1 MSSLIQFFHGVFNMN
16 LIYKKP
22 LIVAIAAAIGSLV
35 PLTGATAAG
44 AIKPDPATGLYTGAG
59 FEPAKLP
66 LEAKEATTNYSAVY
80 PIAVAG
86 NLLGPNSGDLE
97 TYIYTIPNYPV
108 SASKNLSVRVTL
120 TNGAKFLVT
129 PKLICPSTGNADS
142 YGGKGISGADWAM
155 VDDAA
160 KVTAVNLVG
169 GTAYKLNPL
178 STVNMGVL
186 TFEFPQGF
194 TIPNVGSGA
203 CLLSYSA
210 GLAAEAAT
218 TAAVVL
224 KGGAAGQNIDMAV
237 EITYQD
243 VFASVTKTATIPL
256 IKFVTAYQA
265 TISKDNLVTNTASDV
280 TIDVRTESK
289 KFVLK
294 DNSVTN
300 VVLGGSVK
308 VGTTVASIRNAT
320 GALVSAADLF
330 TTATITIDGSPVS
343 TLGSITFNSANI
355 AGACGTPLTEPVGTP
370 TVASGGGGSITV
382 SLPVAKDAYGAMVS
396 GTTALAICLNADG
409 TKVMSDG
416 QISITV
422 NGISPSGAL
431 FEIGSGNIVLVGRN
445 GTVVRVLNIPN
456 STGADRAFI
465 RFYNTS
471 TQPVVVTGTLYGQ
484 DGKEIGTKGAKL
496 FDPLQSN
503 DTKTLD
509 SVALMGKV
517 GATAAWTG
525 RAWLMI
531 QAPISAD
538 MFKVQALVRTA
549 NGTLTNVSSDA
560 TD

>member
-1 MSSLIQFFHGVFNMN
+1 MN

-35 PLTGATAAG
+35 PLTGAEAI

-66 LEAKEATTNYSAVY
+66 LEAKEATTSYSAVY
-80 PIAVAG
+80 PIASAS
-86 NLLGPNSGDLE
+86 LLGPNSGDLE
-97 TYIYTIPNYPV
+97 AYIYTVPNYPV
-108 SASKNLSVRVTL
+108 SASKNLSVKVTL

-129 PKLICPSTGNADS
+129 PKLICPSTGVTDS
-142 YGGKGISGADWAM
+142 YGGKGISGADWGKV
-155 VDDAA
+155 VDASTVSGANAA
-160 KVTAVNLVG
+160 GA
-169 GTAYKLNPL
+169 TAYKLLPL
-178 STVNMGVL
+178 STGNMGIL

-210 GLAAEAAT
+210 ALAAESSV
-218 TAAVVL
+218 TAAAVL

-265 TISKDNLVTNTASDV
+265 TISKDNLATKTASDV
-280 TIDVRTESK
+280 TVDVRTDSK

-294 DNSVTN
+294 DGSVTN
-300 VVLGGSVK
+300 IVLGGSVN
-308 VGTTVASIRNAT
+308 VSATVAGIRNAT
-320 GALVSAADLF
+320 GALVSASDLF

-343 TLGSITFNSANI
+343 TLGSITFSSANM
-355 AGACGTPLTEPVGTP
+355 AGACGGTPLTIPVGTP
-370 TVASGGGGSITV
+370 TVTSGGGGSITV
-382 SLPVAKDAYGAMVS
+382 SLPMAGDAYSAMVS
-396 GTTALAICLNADG
+396 GVTGLAFCLNADG

-416 QISITV
+416 QISIIV
-422 NGISPSGAL
+422 NGISPGGAL
-431 FEIGSGNIVLVGRN
+431 FEIGSGNIALVGRN

-456 STGADRAFI
+456 STGTDRAFI

-484 DGKEIGTKGAKL
+484 DGKEIGNKGAKL

-509 SVALMGKV
+509 SAALMAKV

>member
-1 MSSLIQFFHGVFNMN
+1 MN

-35 PLTGATAAG
+35 PFTGAMAVVNG
-44 AIKPDPATGLYTGAG
+44 KAIRPDPSTQSYTSGTDFVGA
-59 FEPAKLP
+59 ANLP
-66 LEAKEATTNYSAVY
+66 LEAKEATTSYSAVY
-80 PIAVAG
+80 PVVSAS
-86 NLLGPNSGDLE
+86 LLGPNSGDLE
-97 TYIYTIPNYPV
+97 AYIYTVPNYPV
-108 SASKNLSVRVTL
+108 SASKNLSIKVTL
-120 TNGAKFLVT
+120 TNGAKFLVI
-129 PKLICPSTGNADS
+129 PKLICPSTGDADS
-142 YGGKGISGADWAM
+142 YGGKGISGADWGK
-155 VDDAA
+155 VVDAA
-160 KVTAVNLVG
+160 TVSGNNDAG
-169 GTAYKLNPL
+169 GATAYKLLPL
-178 STVNMGVL
+178 STGNMGSL

-210 GLAAEAAT
+210 GLAAESSV
-218 TAAVVL
+218 TAAAVL

-265 TISKDNLVTNTASDV
+265 TISKDNLVTKTASDV
-280 TIDVRTESK
+280 TVDVRTDSK

-294 DNSVTN
+294 DGSVTN
-300 VVLGGSVK
+300 IVLGGSVN
-308 VGTTVASIRNAT
+308 VSATVAGIRNAT
-320 GALVSAADLF
+320 GALVSASDLF

-343 TLGSITFNSANI
+343 TLGSITFSSANM
-355 AGACGTPLTEPVGTP
+355 AGACGGTPLTIPVGTP
-370 TVASGGGGSITV
+370 TVTSGGGGSITV
-382 SLPVAKDAYGAMVS
+382 SLPMAGDAYSAMVS
-396 GTTALAICLNADG
+396 GVTGLAFCLNADG

-416 QISITV
+416 QISIIV
-422 NGISPSGAL
+422 NGISPGGAL
-431 FEIGSGNIVLVGRN
+431 FEIGSGNIALVGRN

-456 STGADRAFI
+456 STGTDRAFI

-484 DGKEIGTKGAKL
+484 DGKEIGNKGAKL

-509 SVALMGKV
+509 SAALMAKV

>member
-1 MSSLIQFFHGVFNMN
+1 MN

-22 LIVAIAAAIGSLV
+22 LIVAIGAAIGSLV
-35 PLTGATAAG
+35 PFTGAMAAG
-44 AIKPDPATGLYTGAG
+44 LAIKPDPATGLYTGVG
-59 FEPAKLP
+59 FGPAKLP
-66 LEAKEATTNYSAVY
+66 LEAKEATTSYSAVY
-80 PIAVAG
+80 PIATGALIG
-86 NLLGPNSGDLE
+86 DNTGDLE
-97 TYIYTIPNYPV
+97 AYIYTIPNYPV
-108 SASKNLSVRVTL
+108 SASKNLSIKVTL
-120 TNGAKFLVT
+120 TNGAKFLVI
-129 PKLICPSTGNADS
+129 PKLICPSTGVADS
-142 YGGKGISGADWAM
+142 YDGKGISGADWTKV
-155 VDDAA
+155 VDASTVSGNNDA
-160 KVTAVNLVG
+160 NG
-169 GTAYKLNPL
+169 GTAYKLLPI
-178 STVNMGVL
+178 STGNMGSL

-210 GLAAEAAT
+210 GLAAEGSVTAVAA
-218 TAAVVL
+218 L

-237 EITYQD
+237 EMTYQD
-243 VFASVTKTATIPL
+243 VFASATKTATIPL

-265 TISKDNLVTNTASDV
+265 TISRDNLVTKTASDV
-280 TIDVRTESK
+280 TVDVRTDSK

-294 DNSVTN
+294 DGSVTN
-300 VVLGGSVK
+300 VVLGGSVN
-308 VGTTVASIRNAT
+308 VSATVAGIRNAT
-320 GALVSAADLF
+320 GALVSASDLF

-343 TLGSITFNSANI
+343 TLGSITFSSANMN
-355 AGACGTPLTEPVGTP
+355 GACGGTPLTTPVGTP

-382 SLPVAKDAYGAMVS
+382 SLPMAGDAYSAMVS
-396 GTTALAICLNADG
+396 GATGLALCFNADG

-416 QISITV
+416 QVSITV
-422 NGISPSGAL
+422 NGISPGGAL
-431 FEIGSGNIVLVGRN
+431 FEIGSGNIALVGRN

-465 RFYNTS
+465 RFHNTS

-509 SVALMGKV
+509 SAALMAKV

>member
-1 MSSLIQFFHGVFNMN
+1 LIGDN
-16 LIYKKP
+16 
-22 LIVAIAAAIGSLV
+22 
-35 PLTGATAAG
+35 T
-44 AIKPDPATGLYTGAG
+44 
-59 FEPAKLP
+59 
-66 LEAKEATTNYSAVY
+66 
-80 PIAVAG
+80 
-86 NLLGPNSGDLE
+86 GDLE
-97 TYIYTIPNYPV
+97 AYIYTIPNYPV
-108 SASKNLSVRVTL
+108 SASKNLSIKVTL
-120 TNGAKFLVT
+120 TNGAKFLVI
-129 PKLICPSTGNADS
+129 PKLICPSTGAADS
-142 YGGKGISGADWAM
+142 YGGKGISGADWTKV
-155 VDDAA
+155 VDASTVSGANDA
-160 KVTAVNLVG
+160 G
-169 GTAYKLNPL
+169 GTAYKLLPI
-178 STVNMGVL
+178 STGNMGSL

-210 GLAAEAAT
+210 GLAAEAT
-218 TAAVVL
+218 IAAVAAL

-237 EITYQD
+237 EMTYQD
-243 VFASVTKTATIPL
+243 VFASATKTATIPL

-265 TISKDNLVTNTASDV
+265 TISKDNLVTKTASDV
-280 TIDVRTESK
+280 TVDVRTDSK

-294 DNSVTN
+294 DGSVTN
-300 VVLGGSVK
+300 VVLGGSVN
-308 VGTTVASIRNAT
+308 VSATVAGIRNAT
-320 GALVSAADLF
+320 GALVSASDLF
-330 TTATITIDGSPVS
+330 TTATITIGGSPVS
-343 TLGSITFNSANI
+343 TLGSITFSSANMN
-355 AGACGTPLTEPVGTP
+355 GACGGTLLTTPVGTP

-382 SLPVAKDAYGAMVS
+382 SLPMAGDAYSAMVS
-396 GTTALAICLNADG
+396 GVTGLALCFNADG

-416 QISITV
+416 QVSITV
-422 NGISPSGAL
+422 NGISPGGAL
-431 FEIGSGNIVLVGRN
+431 FEIGSGNIALVGRN

-465 RFYNTS
+465 RFHNTS

-509 SVALMGKV
+509 SAALMAKV